1 MQFYK
6 SDLLQYIS
14 GSISDTDLL
23 EQLTELGLEVDQSKK
38 EKNDLLIKLDLTPNR
53 GDCFSLIGIA
63 RDVCAVNNL
72 KLKLPKFK
80 KQQQNHDSKKT
91 ISVDKSAC
99 SSYIGQIIKLKN
111 KGKTPQYIKKTL
123 KAADI
128 GQVNPIVDITNYV
141 MLHTG
146 QPLHAFDNKKI
157 GKKIYVKFP
166 SKITR
171 LKLLDGVSHEITKD
185 YLTISDE
192 KGEIALAGIMGCAN
206 SEVDETTQ
214 EIFLESACFEPASI
228 RGNARKLGFQSE
240 ASLRF
245 ERGVDKEIQEYAIN
259 FAAQLYAEIFGGNF
273 SKIFKQSKNYKAK
286 KILISKEF
294 IDSRLGTEIPSTK
307 LIKLLKALE
316 FKVESKRNYLEI
328 TCPSHRYDIEIR
340 EDIIEEIA
348 RIIGYNNLPSKRL
361 KLLASS
367 PEDTSIE
374 KEKFSKDIF
383 VNAGFN
389 EVINYAFV
397 DSSFIQMLGLNNDSI
412 EIANPM
418 SSNQDVMRPSLVPGL
433 LNNFEYNF
441 NRGAQKFKI
450 FEVGNVFNKEESWK
464 SLAGLLYFDKSS
476 SDWSGS
482 FENSFYD
489 LRKILDMFFSRLN
502 MEPVYYKASTTHLH
516 PGISA
521 EIKMKTK
528 FIGNI
533 GILHPAIQKKLKL
546 PEIVLFEINLDAIKL
561 PKINMIA
568 QPPKFP
574 GSERDLSFLVSK
586 DIPANDFIKELKK
599 AGGTNLRSVSVI
611 DVYQGKGIDE
621 TLKSM
626 TFRLFWQATGATLE
640 DKEVDQYV
648 ESQIKRAAKI
658 FKAKLRS

>member
-80 KQQQNHDSKKT
+80 KQRQNLDSKKT
-91 ISVDKSAC
+91 VSIDKSAC
-99 SSYIGQIIKLKN
+99 SSYLGQIIKLKN
-111 KGKTPQYIKKTL
+111 KGRTPQYIKKTL

-128 GQVNPIVDITNYV
+128 GQVNTIVDITNYV

-146 QPLHAFDNKKI
+146 QPLHAFDSKKI

-166 SKITR
+166 SKRTK
-171 LKLLDGVSHEITKD
+171 LKLLDGASHFITKD
-185 YLTISDE
+185 YLTICDE
-192 KGEIALAGIMGCAN
+192 KGAIALAGIMGCAN

-259 FAAQLYAEIFGGNF
+259 FAGQLYSEIFGGDF
-273 SKIFKQSKNYKAK
+273 SKIFRQSKNHKAK

-294 IDSRLGTEIPSTK
+294 IDSRLGTEIPAAK
-307 LIKLLKALE
+307 VIKLLKALE
-316 FKVESKRNYLEI
+316 FKVQSKRNLIEL
-328 TCPSHRYDIEIR
+328 TCPPHRYDIEIK
-340 EDIIEEIA
+340 EDVIEEVA
-348 RIIGYNNLPSKRL
+348 RIIGYDNLPSKRL

-367 PEDTSIE
+367 PEDKSIE
-374 KEKFSKDIF
+374 KEKLSKDIF

-397 DSSFIQMLGLNNDSI
+397 DSSFIKMLGFNNDSI
-412 EIANPM
+412 ELTNPM

-433 LNNFEYNF
+433 INNFEYNF

-450 FEVGNVFNKEESWK
+450 FEVGNVFTKEESWK
-464 SLAGLLYFDKSS
+464 SLAGLLFFDKSS

-482 FENSFYD
+482 FQSNFFD
-489 LRKILDMFFSRLN
+489 LRKSIDLFFSRLN
-502 MEPVYYKASTTHLH
+502 IEPVYNKASINHLH

-528 FIGNI
+528 SIGNI
-533 GILHPAIQKKLKL
+533 GILHPAIQRELKL
-546 PEIVLFEINLDAIKL
+546 PDIVLFEINLDSIKL
-561 PKINMIA
+561 PKINSIA

-586 DIPANDFIKELKK
+586 EIPSNDFIKELKK
-599 AGGTNLRSVSVI
+599 AGGINLRSVSVI
-611 DVYQGKGIDE
+611 DVYQGKGIDKS
-621 TLKSM
+621 LKSM

-640 DKEVDQYV
+640 DKEVDQFV
-648 ESQIKRAAKI
+648 ENQINHAARV